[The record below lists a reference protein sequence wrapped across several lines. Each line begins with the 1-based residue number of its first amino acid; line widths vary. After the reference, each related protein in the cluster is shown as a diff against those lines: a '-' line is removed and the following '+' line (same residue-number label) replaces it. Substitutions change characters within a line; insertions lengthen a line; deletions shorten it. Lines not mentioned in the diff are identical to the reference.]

1 MTALQ
6 HVLKQTVAMQTM
18 QKVQDLLKQARADKS
33 QEERALLLEQ
43 VRSLFRNQD
52 GTFRGYMCRE
62 CKFGPVD
69 HYACPSLTGSD
80 RNRCLQC
87 GWSATHLSAWLP
99 WDGNLPEA
107 AFAAPGTI
115 KQKSATVPQ
124 RRAAPVTGAHAP
136 LSPIPRRPVTASP
149 SSPSTSPFQ
158 PIRVPTT
165 KHQVATAQTIHI
177 VHPHRPLALVS
188 A

>member
-18 QKVQDLLKQARADKS
+18 QKVQDLLKQARTDKS

-62 CKFGPVD
+62 RKFGPVD

-115 KQKSATVPQ
+115 KQKSVTVPQ
-124 RRAAPVTGAHAP
+124 RRAPAPVTGAQAP

-158 PIRVPTT
+158 PIRV
-165 KHQVATAQTIHI
+165 
-177 VHPHRPLALVS
+177 HPHRPLALVS